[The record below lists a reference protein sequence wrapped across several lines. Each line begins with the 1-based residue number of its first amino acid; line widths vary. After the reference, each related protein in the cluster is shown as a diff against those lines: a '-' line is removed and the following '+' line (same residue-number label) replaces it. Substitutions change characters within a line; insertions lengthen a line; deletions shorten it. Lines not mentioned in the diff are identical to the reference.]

1 MTENEI
7 FNRLFSGGRFT
18 LPYLIKFTHPTAGTI
33 RLVNNNQSVE
43 FEGEQYEVSTFSYT
57 EPNNKGEA
65 GTLEVTA
72 VDNTLIEF
80 IENADYRFRLDVVGV
95 LIEDGTIQKIKT
107 YSHFFGSVSYSLDMK
122 LSFQLGKDDRLDMA
136 FPPYVFD
143 ADNNRGNA

>member
-1 MTENEI
+1 MTEPEI
-7 FNRLFSGGRFT
+7 FNRLFSGGRFS

-43 FEGEQYEVSTFSYT
+43 LEGEQYEVSTFLYT

-65 GTLEVTA
+65 GTLEITA

-80 IENADYRFRLDVVGV
+80 VENADYRFRLDVVGV

-107 YSHFFGSVSYSLDMK
+107 YSHFFGSVSYGLDMK